1 MTPATGVSSMVAKL
15 AKTCTVRISPR
26 QLNFILADKVA
37 SGGVSMWCELEQV
50 SGAPAGRASVPPAP
64 SEPAHAPAPLLPLG
78 ELLQRISNGRCLSRK
93 Q

>member
-1 MTPATGVSSMVAKL
+1 MVAKL

-50 SGAPAGRASVPPAP
+50 SAHGGPPP
-64 SEPAHAPAPLLPLG
+64 PPTPRQCPQRPRNPLTRPPFFFP
-78 ELLQRISNGRCLSRK
+78 
-93 Q
+93 

>member
-1 MTPATGVSSMVAKL
+1 MVAKL

-50 SGAPAGRASVPPAP
+50 SAHGGPPPPSVPPAP
-64 SEPAHAPAPLLPLG
+64 TEPAHASAPLLPLG

>member
-1 MTPATGVSSMVAKL
+1 MVAKL

-50 SGAPAGRASVPPAP
+50 SGAPAGPASVPPAP
-64 SEPAHAPAPLLPLG
+64 VPPAPAEPPHAAASVLPSG
-78 ELLQRISNGRCLSRK
+78 ELLQRISNGRCLCRK

>member
-1 MTPATGVSSMVAKL
+1 MVAKL

-50 SGAPAGRASVPPAP
+50 SAHGAPPPVSAP
-64 SEPAHAPAPLLPLG
+64 SAHG
-78 ELLQRISNGRCLSRK
+78 TRSRVRTSSSLRRTSSANFK
-93 Q
+93 WKVSQQKTMRFI

>member
-1 MTPATGVSSMVAKL
+1 MVAKL

-50 SGAPAGRASVPPAP
+50 SAHGGPPHPPPPVSAP
-64 SEPAHAPAPLLPLG
+64 SAHG
-78 ELLQRISNGRCLSRK
+78 TRSRVRPSSSLRRTSSANFK
-93 Q
+93 WKVSQQKTMRFI